1 LGAASV
7 LVNPATSSPSCAGG
21 GDAAAYVAAYALLST
36 GGVLL
41 RAASDVDE
49 LAGAGATADPYFIA
63 GFLLYALSFFTW
75 LLALRMFEVV
85 AIFPVFV
92 GVGYACVVLGAYFFL
107 NESLTASRV
116 AGILV
121 IFAGIALLY
130 G

>member
-1 LGAASV
+1 VTAA
-7 LVNPATSSPSCAGG
+7 T
-21 GDAAAYVAAYALLST
+21 YVAAYALLST

-41 RAASDVDE
+41 LRAALRDVDE
-49 LAGAGATADPYFIA
+49 LSLGAGRHLLADPYFIA
-63 GFLLYALSFFTW
+63 GFVLYALSFFTW
-75 LLALRMFEVV
+75 LLALRRFEVV

-121 IFAGIALLY
+121 ILAGIALLSR
-130 G
+130 